1 MISQQ
6 NALSL
11 PTGWDAVLG
20 ASRIEQLHEP
30 SPRCAPPQ
38 GRGHSMLAPTR
49 QLLPLLLFPQVT
61 ALPQHK
67 YSTWLGGSIPASLST
82 FQLMWSPRMWPRRS
96 TMRPAARVHRK
107 RFWALAP
114 GPLPASPPSS
124 PWAGTGRSPAWE
136 RSWKAPSV
144 TLRGLE
150 GTSPAHN
157 FPAVGTDMN
166 YPSSGPLSLRVE
178 GRGSW
183 SLRDKEYSDAVK
195 YREGRNPAA
204 LIRLPHRYWA
214 SCVTPQM
221 SGAAAPGVGVSLGCK
236 AGAPRET
243 SDLYPGFWKVVRAHA
258 SGLGS
263 LFWLLAPDAPRFLGP
278 EAAFTGRSVGPSQPR
293 GSQHLGPK
301 L

>member
-1 MISQQ
+1 MCPATGPRPQHAGTHQAAITP
-6 NALSL
+6 APLSPGNCPATAQILRVAWGLHPGLPLHL
-11 PTGWDAVLG
+11 PTDVVSTDVATQEHDE
-20 ASRIEQLHEP
+20 A
-30 SPRCAPPQ
+30 
-38 GRGHSMLAPTR
+38 GHS
-49 QLLPLLLFPQVT
+49 
-61 ALPQHK
+61 
-67 YSTWLGGSIPASLST
+67 S
-82 FQLMWSPRMWPRRS
+82 
-96 TMRPAARVHRK
+96 VHRK

-124 PWAGTGRSPAWE
+124 PWAGTGRSSAWE

-157 FPAVGTDMN
+157 FPAVGTDMS

-183 SLRDKEYSDAVK
+183 SLREKEYSDAVK

-214 SCVTPQM
+214 SCLTPQM
-221 SGAAAPGVGVSLGCK
+221 SGAAAPGMGVSLGCK